1 MRDWL
6 TGLFSHAIIHQEL
19 ERDFRLAKRY
29 NFDLAVMLFDV
40 DDYKRYQREFGPVVS
55 DRLLIVISDL
65 LQKRLRRT
73 DKIGRYGEDEF
84 LIVVAHVPIEN
95 VRVLGNKL
103 LKRIEETT
111 AKDRR
116 LPRGAT
122 VSAGISRMTD
132 RMKHCDD
139 LVESAD
145 RALSEAK
152 QAGKNRVFAAR
163 EEP

>member
-1 MRDWL
+1 
-6 TGLFSHAIIHQEL
+6 
-19 ERDFRLAKRY
+19 
-29 NFDLAVMLFDV
+29 
-40 DDYKRYQREFGPVVS
+40 
-55 DRLLIVISDL
+55 LIVVSDL

-84 LIVVAHVPIEN
+84 LVVVAHVPFEN
-95 VRVLGNKL
+95 VHALGSKL
-103 LKRIEETT
+103 LKRIEEAT

-132 RMKHCDD
+132 RMKNCHD
-139 LVESAD
+139 LIEAAD
-145 RALSEAK
+145 LALYEAK
-152 QAGKNRVFAAR
+152 QAGKNRVSTAS